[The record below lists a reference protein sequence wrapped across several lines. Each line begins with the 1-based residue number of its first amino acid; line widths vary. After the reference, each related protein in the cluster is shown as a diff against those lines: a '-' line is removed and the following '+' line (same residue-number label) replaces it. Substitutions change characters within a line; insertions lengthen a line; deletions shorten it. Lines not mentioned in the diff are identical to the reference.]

1 MKIDISHRKLDSN
14 KLIEKMNE
22 YEIISN
28 QSAYLFMNKET
39 MDALIYSVDN
49 DFTPNNS
56 DSNDILFFHG
66 RRVYKN
72 DSLKFGEIEIR

>member
-49 DFTPNNS
+49 DFIPNDS
-56 DSNDILFFHG
+56 DSNDILFFHS